1 MTVKPKKSREFSRSF
16 EISLG
21 DIDQLT
27 DRVDSGIKIKRNKE
41 KHQKQHQVDMTM
53 TINEK
58 LQATSVD
65 MIKTQ
70 TISSKASEVLI
81 DADSIDT
88 CNTHAFIVN
97 PVASSDKQAIIE
109 SLKEEWSTM
118 FNKLE
123 KDYQNKLNKQQV
135 QNENRLKE
143 LHDEIKQSILIQQQQ
158 MFIERNKT
166 ETMLSPVKATMEPS
180 LRYHENEDSQ
190 ITTNG
195 SSSFMD
201 NPKSIQNIRI
211 ELKNKHSRHIQD
223 LKEYYEKELDEMRAK
238 LHFYENKCNENECN
252 SSTNTGDEEATD
264 EENAR
269 NTNEQQSQQALNN
282 ELKSSNN
289 SLLNKLVRTED

>member
-1 MTVKPKKSREFSRSF
+1 MTVKPKKSREFSKSF

-27 DRVDSGIKIKRNKE
+27 DRVDSGIKLKRNKE

-53 TINEK
+53 AINEK
-58 LQATSVD
+58 LQPTSVD
-65 MIKTQ
+65 KIKTQ
-70 TISSKASEVLI
+70 TINSSEVLI
-81 DADSIDT
+81 DADSINT

-123 KDYQNKLNKQQV
+123 NDYQNKLNNQQV

-166 ETMLSPVKATMEPS
+166 ETMLYPVKASMEPS
-180 LRYHENEDSQ
+180 LKYHENEDSQ

-201 NPKSIQNIRI
+201 YPKSIQNIRI

-238 LHFYENKCNENECN
+238 LHFYENKCIKNECN
-252 SSTNTGDEEATD
+252 SSTNTDDVETTD

-269 NTNEQQSQQALNN
+269 KTNEQQSQQALNN

-289 SLLNKLVRTED
+289 ALLNKLVRTED